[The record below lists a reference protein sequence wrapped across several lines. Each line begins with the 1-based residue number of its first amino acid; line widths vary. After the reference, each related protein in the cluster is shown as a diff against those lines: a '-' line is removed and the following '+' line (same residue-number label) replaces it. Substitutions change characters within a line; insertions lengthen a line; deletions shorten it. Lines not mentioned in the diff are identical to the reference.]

1 MILQSNFL
9 QVLDFRDLVKLDMCG
24 TTIVKQ
30 GSSGKQWEHVAGDRT
45 FLFGSIP
52 FQTFQGASS
61 LVELVLCR
69 NRLSGVVPASIY
81 GLTQLKVLDL
91 SSNLFES
98 LGEFPDNFPL
108 KSKLEILRLQYN
120 LYPTK
125 HVQAVMNRFLRDVY
139 GGDAAEYESIFR
151 EIASTE
157 QDGLEAFNTC
167 ISNYRMQRM
176 RVTSHI
182 FNTARPL
189 QQEWILESLLSEA
202 GDLSSGW
209 ETKLRNV
216 IAALVTSGVVDV
228 NSFQL
233 ECSLKKRRRAL
244 DKMVMT
250 YEGDAWQMLDFLRF
264 RIISK
269 CMKSLHIVA
278 DVLFKDEGLNIVR
291 VKNRYGRVQ
300 CESSLDIKGTNHKG
314 EIHLQGFCN
323 AIINAKLG
331 TSQHIV
337 EIELQHLYM
346 HRTQLK
352 CHEKVDTQRR
362 WNGLQRYHKF
372 REIQDQFLAYT
383 SSRLEMRRPEKQCF

>member
-1 MILQSNFL
+1 MKLQFIFL
-9 QVLDFRDLVKLDMCG
+9 QVLDFCDLVKLDMGG

-30 GSSGKQWEHVAGDRT
+30 GSPGEQREHVAGGDRS

-69 NRLSGVVPASIY
+69 NRLSGVLPGSIY
-81 GLTQLKVLDL
+81 GLRKLKVLDL
-91 SSNLFES
+91 SSNLFE
-98 LGEFPDNFPL
+98 GEFPDNFPL
-108 KSKLEILRLQYN
+108 KSKLEVLRLQN
-120 LYPTK
+120 NMYPTK
-125 HVQAVMNRFLRDVY
+125 HVEAVMNRFLRDVY
-139 GGDAAEYESIFR
+139 GKDAAQYESIFR

-176 RVTSHI
+176 RITSHI
-182 FNTARPL
+182 FNSARPL

-202 GDLSSGW
+202 DNLSSAW
-209 ETKLRNV
+209 ETKLRDV

-228 NSFQL
+228 ESLRL
-233 ECSLKKRRRAL
+233 ECSLKNKKRAL

-269 CMKSLHIVA
+269 CMKSLQIVA
-278 DVLFKDEGLNIVR
+278 DVLFKDDGLNIVR

-300 CESSLDIKGTNHKG
+300 SASSLDIKDTNHKG

-323 AIINAKLG
+323 AIINVKLG

-337 EIELQHLYM
+337 EIELQHVYM

-352 CHEKVDTQRR
+352 CHEKIDTQRH

-372 REIQDQFLAYT
+372 REIQDQFQAYT
-383 SSRLEMRRPEKQCF
+383 SSRLEMRHPEKQCF